1 MQPTA
6 AGPARMLLIWTALGI
21 LPGLF
26 LPFSPALAQ
35 TAAVV
40 SNVDEVPW
48 ISSLATGRA
57 TLSPISNLGIWKSW
71 TAVRPSPSRIFGSP
85 TPPPIPAR

>member
-1 MQPTA
+1 
-6 AGPARMLLIWTALGI
+6 MLLIWTALGI

-40 SNVDEVPW
+40 SNVDEVALDLVARDRKGNFVADLKPGDLE
-48 ISSLATGRA
+48 IVDG
-57 TLSPISNLGIWKSW
+57 
-71 TAVRPSPSRIFGSP
+71 GSP
-85 TPPPIPAR
+85 VAIKDLRIADASVVR